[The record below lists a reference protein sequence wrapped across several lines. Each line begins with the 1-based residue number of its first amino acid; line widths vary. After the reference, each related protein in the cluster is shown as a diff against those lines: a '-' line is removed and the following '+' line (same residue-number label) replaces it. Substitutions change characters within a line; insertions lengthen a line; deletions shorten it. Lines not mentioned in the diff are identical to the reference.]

1 MLGAQDGF
9 VLLRFVGLGTL
20 ASSEPAVLLLPRL
33 GLGGGGAPEATKTQA
48 VVFGTVNATTTALAV
63 LAAVTDFAFPRNY
76 PAILGAG
83 VAAVAEDA
91 AAAGTGEAVNQ
102 SANCTRFHFR
112 FQNQLVQ
119 NSLALPDNIII
130 FLLL

>member
-1 MLGAQDGF
+1 M
-9 VLLRFVGLGTL
+9 

-33 GLGGGGAPEATKTQA
+33 GLGGGAPEAAKTQA
-48 VVFGTVNATTTALAV
+48 VVFGTANATTTALAV

-76 PAILGAG
+76 PATLLGAG

-91 AAAGTGEAVNQ
+91 AAAVTEEAVNQ

-119 NSLALPDNIII
+119 NSLALPDDIII